1 MRTLKIIGML
11 AFFAGAFC
19 VFFIDALVNKH
30 ALLPLGL
37 FFALVVAG
45 SSLLAD
51 LIPVER
57 RDESS
62 RPSAKALPP
71 VAVPPPASPVA
82 PVTRPI
88 PLPPPV
94 APAAPV
100 AVTPVVVAPPVE
112 KPAEVAP
119 AAVAGS
125 TEVQEL
131 RQALEARAK
140 EAVDFKNAIEKKNRE
155 IETLRAGQNRSD
167 LREVNEAIA
176 GLLQSVEFFKQRL
189 AAQKDTLDNLLP
201 QVEEAIGDVFERAKL
216 LRGLP
221 EVGQRLADQPV
232 DSCTIFNRVP
242 APTPEQKGQICEVRN
257 SWVGFKVDQRLVIVS
272 PSRIAVYV

>member
-1 MRTLKIIGML
+1 ML

-19 VFFIDALVNKH
+19 VFFVDAVVNKH

-37 FFALVVAG
+37 FFVLAVPGAW
-45 SSLLAD
+45 LLAS
-51 LIPVER
+51 LVE
-57 RDESS
+57 EAS

-71 VAVPPPASPVA
+71 VAVPAPASPVA
-82 PVTRPI
+82 PVAPVARPSI

-94 APAAPV
+94 VPAAPV
-100 AVTPVVVAPPVE
+100 AVAPVVVTPPVD

-125 TEVQEL
+125 AELQEL

-167 LREVNEAIA
+167 LKEVNEAIA

-216 LRGLP
+216 LKGLP

>member
-11 AFFAGAFC
+11 AFFAGAFG

-30 ALLPLGL
+30 ALLPLCL
-37 FFALVVAG
+37 FFAFAVPGAWLFALVEEAFQ
-45 SSLLAD
+45 
-51 LIPVER
+51 
-57 RDESS
+57 
-62 RPSAKALPP
+62 RPAAKALPP

-82 PVTRPI
+82 PVARPSI

-94 APAAPV
+94 VPAAPV
-100 AVTPVVVAPPVE
+100 AVAPVVVAPPVD

-125 TEVQEL
+125 AEVQEL

-167 LREVNEAIA
+167 LKEVNEAIA

-216 LRGLP
+216 LKGLP

>member
-1 MRTLKIIGML
+1 ML
-11 AFFAGAFC
+11 ACFVAAFG
-19 VFFIDALVNKH
+19 VVLFPYDQTSLFHKQP
-30 ALLPLGL
+30 LLPLG
-37 FFALVVAG
+37 FFFILALLGAWLGATLIDG
-45 SSLLAD
+45 SSAQS
-51 LIPVER
+51 PR
-57 RDESS
+57 T
-62 RPSAKALPP
+62 P
-71 VAVPPPASPVA
+71 VAVPPPASPVP
-82 PVTRPI
+82 PVARPVI

-94 APAAPV
+94 VPAAPV
-100 AVTPVVVAPPVE
+100 AVVPPVD

-119 AAVAGS
+119 APAPAPAAVAGS
-125 TEVQEL
+125 AEVQEL

-167 LREVNEAIA
+167 LKEVNEAIA

-189 AAQKDTLDNLLP
+189 AAQKDTLENLLP

-216 LRGLP
+216 LKGLP

>member
-11 AFFAGAFC
+11 AFFAGAFGVLFIGKSDQASAFY
-19 VFFIDALVNKH
+19 VFYKNPI
-30 ALLPLGL
+30 LPLGL
-37 FFALVVAG
+37 FFFLAIAGAFLMADLVVG
-45 SSLLAD
+45 SD
-51 LIPVER
+51 
-57 RDESS
+57 
-62 RPSAKALPP
+62 RPTAKTVPP
-71 VAVPPPASPVA
+71 VAVPPPASPVT
-82 PVTRPI
+82 PVARPVI

-94 APAAPV
+94 VPAAPV
-100 AVTPVVVAPPVE
+100 AVAPPVD

-125 TEVQEL
+125 AEVQEL

-140 EAVDFKNAIEKKNRE
+140 EAVDFKNAIEKKNHE

-167 LREVNEAIA
+167 LKEVNEAIA

-216 LRGLP
+216 LKGLP

-272 PSRIAVYV
+272 PSRIAVYI

>member
-1 MRTLKIIGML
+1 MKTLKTIGML
-11 AFFAGAFC
+11 ACFIAAFG
-19 VFFIDALVNKH
+19 VFFVNAPKESLFDKQP
-30 ALLPLGL
+30 LLPLGL
-37 FFALVVAG
+37 FF
-45 SSLLAD
+45 LLATPGAVLFAS
-51 LIPVER
+51 LIDTAPK
-57 RDESS
+57 SS
-62 RPSAKALPP
+62 NKALPAPAAP
-71 VAVPPPASPVA
+71 VTPVA
-82 PVTRPI
+82 PVAVARPI
-88 PLPPPV
+88 PLPPSV
-94 APAAPV
+94 APATPV
-100 AVTPVVVAPPVE
+100 AVVPPVD

-119 AAVAGS
+119 APAAVAGS
-125 TEVQEL
+125 AEVQEL

-167 LREVNEAIA
+167 LKEVNEAIA

-189 AAQKDTLDNLLP
+189 AAQKDTLENLLP

-216 LRGLP
+216 LKGLP

-242 APTPEQKGQICEVRN
+242 APTPELKGQIVEVRN

>member
-1 MRTLKIIGML
+1 ML
-11 AFFAGAFC
+11 AFFAGAFG
-19 VFFIDALVNKH
+19 VFFIDALVKKH
-30 ALLPLGL
+30 ELLPLGL
-37 FFALVVAG
+37 FFALAVPGAWLLA
-45 SSLLAD
+45 SLLEGAA
-51 LIPVER
+51 
-57 RDESS
+57 
-62 RPSAKALPP
+62 RPAAKTLPP
-71 VAVPPPASPVA
+71 VAVPPPASPVP
-82 PVTRPI
+82 PVARPVI

-94 APAAPV
+94 VPAAPV
-100 AVTPVVVAPPVE
+100 AVVPPVD

-119 AAVAGS
+119 APAPAAVAGS
-125 TEVQEL
+125 AEVQEL

-167 LREVNEAIA
+167 LKEVNEAIA

-189 AAQKDTLDNLLP
+189 AAQKDTLENLLP

-216 LRGLP
+216 LKGLP

>member
-1 MRTLKIIGML
+1 MRPLKIIGML
-11 AFFAGAFC
+11 ALFAGAFS
-19 VFFIDALVNKH
+19 VFFIDAVVKKH
-30 ALLPLGL
+30 DLLPLCL
-37 FFALVVAG
+37 FFALAVPGAW
-45 SSLLAD
+45 LLAS
-51 LIPVER
+51 LVEG
-57 RDESS
+57 SS
-62 RPSAKALPP
+62 RPAAKALPP
-71 VAVPPPASPVA
+71 VAVPPPASPVPLVA
-82 PVTRPI
+82 RPAI

-94 APAAPV
+94 VPAAPV
-100 AVTPVVVAPPVE
+100 AVAPPVE

-119 AAVAGS
+119 AAVAGLA
-125 TEVQEL
+125 EVQEL

-167 LREVNEAIA
+167 LKEVNEAIA

-216 LRGLP
+216 LKGLP

>member
-1 MRTLKIIGML
+1 M
-11 AFFAGAFC
+11 
-19 VFFIDALVNKH
+19 V
-30 ALLPLGL
+30 
-37 FFALVVAG
+37 
-45 SSLLAD
+45 
-51 LIPVER
+51 
-57 RDESS
+57 
-62 RPSAKALPP
+62 
-71 VAVPPPASPVA
+71 
-82 PVTRPI
+82 
-88 PLPPPV
+88 
-94 APAAPV
+94 PAAPV
-100 AVTPVVVAPPVE
+100 SVAPVVVAPPVD

-125 TEVQEL
+125 AEVQEL

-167 LREVNEAIA
+167 LKEVNEAIA

-216 LRGLP
+216 LKGLP

>member
-1 MRTLKIIGML
+1 MRILKIIGML
-11 AFFAGAFC
+11 AFFAGAFG
-19 VFFIDALVNKH
+19 VFFIDAVVKKH
-30 ALLPLGL
+30 DLLPLSL
-37 FFALVVAG
+37 FFALAVPGAW
-45 SSLLAD
+45 LLAS
-51 LIPVER
+51 LVE
-57 RDESS
+57 ESP

-82 PVTRPI
+82 PVAPVARPVI

-100 AVTPVVVAPPVE
+100 AVAPPVD

-125 TEVQEL
+125 AEVQEL

-140 EAVDFKNAIEKKNRE
+140 EAVDFKNAIEKKNHE
-155 IETLRAGQNRSD
+155 IEILRAGQNRSD
-167 LREVNEAIA
+167 LKEVNEAIA

-189 AAQKDTLDNLLP
+189 AAQKDTLENLLP

-216 LRGLP
+216 LKGLP

>member
-1 MRTLKIIGML
+1 ML
-11 AFFAGAFC
+11 AFFAGAFGVLFIGKNDEASTFY
-19 VFFIDALVNKH
+19 VFHKYAY
-30 ALLPLGL
+30 LPLGL
-37 FFALVVAG
+37 FFLFAIVGA
-45 SSLLAD
+45 SLMVD
-51 LIPVER
+51 LMEGAN
-57 RDESS
+57 
-62 RPSAKALPP
+62 RPAAKALPP
-71 VAVPPPASPVA
+71 VAVPSPATTGSPPD
-82 PVTRPI
+82 RPAI

-94 APAAPV
+94 VPVAPV
-100 AVTPVVVAPPVE
+100 SVAPPVD
-112 KPAEVAP
+112 KPAEFAP

-125 TEVQEL
+125 AELQEL

-167 LREVNEAIA
+167 LKEVNEAIA

-216 LRGLP
+216 LKGLP

>member
-11 AFFAGAFC
+11 AFFAGAFG
-19 VFFIDALVNKH
+19 VFFIDALVKQH
-30 ALLPLGL
+30 ALLPLAL
-37 FFALVVAG
+37 FFVLVVPGAF
-45 SSLLAD
+45 LLAD
-51 LIPVER
+51 LLEGSNR
-57 RDESS
+57 
-62 RPSAKALPP
+62 SAPKALPP
-71 VAVPPPASPVA
+71 VAVPSPATTGAPPD
-82 PVTRPI
+82 RPAI

-94 APAAPV
+94 VPVAPV
-100 AVTPVVVAPPVE
+100 SVAPPVD
-112 KPAEVAP
+112 KPAEFAP

-125 TEVQEL
+125 AELQEL

-167 LREVNEAIA
+167 LKEVNEAIA

-216 LRGLP
+216 LKGLP

>member
-1 MRTLKIIGML
+1 ML
-11 AFFAGAFC
+11 ACFVAAFG
-19 VFFIDALVNKH
+19 VFFNDALVNKH
-30 ALLPLGL
+30 ALLPLAL
-37 FFALVVAG
+37 FFALAVPGAW
-45 SSLLAD
+45 LLAS
-51 LIPVER
+51 LVEGAA
-57 RDESS
+57 
-62 RPSAKALPP
+62 RPAAKTLPP
-71 VAVPPPASPVA
+71 VAVPPPASPVP
-82 PVTRPI
+82 PVARPVI

-94 APAAPV
+94 VPAAPV
-100 AVTPVVVAPPVE
+100 AVVPPVD

-119 AAVAGS
+119 APAPAAVAGS
-125 TEVQEL
+125 AEVQEL

-167 LREVNEAIA
+167 LKEVNEAIA

-189 AAQKDTLDNLLP
+189 AAQKDTLENLLP

-216 LRGLP
+216 LKGLP